1 MTIKE
6 AIYERHTVRKYTGK
20 AIPAETVALL
30 NSRVAENNS
39 KFNLAIKLVTGNS
52 EGIMAA
58 AKLLLGQ
65 GVNNYF
71 ILAGEDTPG
80 LDEKLGYCGAD
91 LILYAQ
97 TLGLN
102 TWWIGGMFSR
112 KGAEKN
118 LGGKNLRIN
127 GVIAVGY
134 GETHGVQ
141 HKSKR
146 PEEISSY
153 AGEEPEWFKAFREQ
167 QEARFAALE
176 GEKTTSGRKAKLE
189 ALLKDAGTFGTR
201 TLKSFAKMS
210 FESDDD
216 FDEFYSEV
224 EEDLKALNQERAN
237 AGLAALGNPPAT
249 DGNKPKEDEVISDA
263 EIEALANSF

>member
-20 AIPAETVALL
+20 AIPAETAALL

-52 EGIMAA
+52 EGIMGA

-102 TWWIGGMFSR
+102 TWWIGGMVSK

-118 LGGKNLRIN
+118 LGKKNLPI
-127 GVIAVGY
+127 GSVIAVGY
-134 GETHGVQ
+134 GKTQGTR
-141 HKSKR
+141 HKSKQ
-146 PEEISSY
+146 PEQISSY
-153 AGEEPEWFKAFREQ
+153 TGEEPEWFKA
-167 QEARFAALE
+167 
-176 GEKTTSGRKAKLE
+176 GV
-189 ALLKDAGTFGTR
+189 DAVLHAPT
-201 TLKSFAKMS
+201 
-210 FESDDD
+210 
-216 FDEFYSEV
+216 
-224 EEDLKALNQERAN
+224 ALNRQSFTIT
-237 AGLAALGNPPAT
+237 GK
-249 DGNKPKEDEVISDA
+249 GNKVSIGYAKGPFSGIDLGIGKYHFETGAGKDNFEW
-263 EIEALANSF
+263 E

>member
-20 AIPAETVALL
+20 AIPAETAALL
-30 NSRVAENNS
+30 NGRVAENNG

-52 EGIMAA
+52 EGIMGA

-102 TWWIGGMFSR
+102 TWWIGGMVSK

-118 LGGKNLRIN
+118 LNKKNLPI
-127 GVIAVGY
+127 GSVIAVGY
-134 GETHGVQ
+134 GKAQGVR
-141 HKSKR
+141 HKSKQ
-146 PEEISSY
+146 PEQISSY
-153 AGEEPEWFKAFREQ
+153 TGETPDWFKA
-167 QEARFAALE
+167 
-176 GEKTTSGRKAKLE
+176 GV
-189 ALLKDAGTFGTR
+189 DAVLHAPT
-201 TLKSFAKMS
+201 
-210 FESDDD
+210 
-216 FDEFYSEV
+216 
-224 EEDLKALNQERAN
+224 ALNRQAFTIT
-237 AGLAALGNPPAT
+237 GK
-249 DGNKPKEDEVISDA
+249 GNKVSISYAKGSFSGIDLGIGKYHFVAGAGKENFEW
-263 EIEALANSF
+263 E

>member
-6 AIYERHTVRKYTGK
+6 AVYARHTVRRYTDK
-20 AIPAETVALL
+20 KIPAETAALL
-30 NSRVAENNS
+30 NSRIEENNG
-39 KFNLAIKLVTGNS
+39 KFNLAVKLVTGNS
-52 EGIMAA
+52 EGVMGA
-58 AKLLLGQ
+58 AKLLLGK

-71 ILAGEDTPG
+71 ILAGEDSPD

-153 AGEEPEWFKAFREQ
+153 AGEEPEWFKA
-167 QEARFAALE
+167 
-176 GEKTTSGRKAKLE
+176 GV
-189 ALLKDAGTFGTR
+189 DAVLHAPT
-201 TLKSFAKMS
+201 
-210 FESDDD
+210 
-216 FDEFYSEV
+216 
-224 EEDLKALNQERAN
+224 ALNRQSFTIT
-237 AGLAALGNPPAT
+237 GK
-249 DGNKPKEDEVISDA
+249 GNKVSISYAKGSFSGIDLGIGKYHFETGAGKENFEWG
-263 EIEALANSF
+263 